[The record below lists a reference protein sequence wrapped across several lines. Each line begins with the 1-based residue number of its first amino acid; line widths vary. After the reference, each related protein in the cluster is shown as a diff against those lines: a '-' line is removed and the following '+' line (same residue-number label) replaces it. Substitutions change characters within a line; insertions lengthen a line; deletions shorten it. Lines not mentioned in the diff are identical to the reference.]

1 MKVSRLCSV
10 AGVAALALLAAC
22 APKQSATE
30 PEAKPVATVNGHPLS
45 RDLYNFLTK
54 NMANKAPAD
63 LTEEQRNQIL
73 DTLIRAEVVAQQA
86 EKDGLD
92 KKGDTRQA
100 LAVQRLQLLEEAS
113 ANEYLKDR
121 KPTDA
126 ELKAE
131 YDTYITSQPKTEYT
145 ARHILVKSEDE
156 AKAIIEKLNKKTA
169 KFEDLAKAES
179 IDGSKASGGELGWFK
194 TTSMVKPFGDAV
206 IALKKGEITQTP
218 VKTDF
223 GFHVIQLEDVR
234 DTTPP
239 PFDSVKDRLSQ
250 SVMAKKFKD
259 YQDQLLKSA
268 KIEKSL

>member
-10 AGVAALALLAAC
+10 AGMAALVLLAAC
-22 APKQSATE
+22 APKQSATDA
-30 PEAKPVATVNGHPLS
+30 EAKPVATVNGHPLS
-45 RDLYNFLTK
+45 RELYNFLTK
-54 NMANKAPAD
+54 TMANKTPAE

-92 KKGDTRQA
+92 KKGDTPQA

-113 ANEYLKDR
+113 ATEYLKDR

-131 YDTYITSQPKTEYT
+131 YDTQIANLPKTEYK
-145 ARHILVKSEDE
+145 ARHILVKNEDE
-156 AKAIIEKLNKKTA
+156 AKAIIEKLNKKSA

-179 IDGSKASGGELGWFK
+179 IDGSKTSGGELGWFK

-206 IALKKGEITQTP
+206 MALKKGEITQTP

-223 GFHVIQLEDVR
+223 GYHVIQLEDTR
-234 DTTPP
+234 DATPP
-239 PFDSVKDRLSQ
+239 PFDSVKDRLAQ
-250 SVMAKKFKD
+250 AIEAKKFKA
-259 YQDQLLKSA
+259 YQDDLMKNA

>member
-131 YDTYITSQPKTEYT
+131 YDTYITSQPKTEYK
-145 ARHILVKSEDE
+145 ARHILVKSE

>member
-1 MKVSRLCSV
+1 MKVSRLYPV
-10 AGVAALALLAAC
+10 FGLLLLAAC
-22 APKQSATE
+22 APHQSATD
-30 PEAKPVATVNGHPLS
+30 ADSKPVATVNGQPVS
-45 RDLYNFLTK
+45 RDLFNFLAK
-54 NMANKAPAD
+54 NMANKAPTD
-63 LTEEQRNQIL
+63 MTEEQRNQLL
-73 DTLIRAEVVAQQA
+73 DNLIRAEVVAQQA

-92 KKGDTRQA
+92 KKGDTKQT
-100 LAVQRLQLLEEAS
+100 LAVQRLQLLQDAS

-131 YDTYITSQPKTEYT
+131 YDTYVASQPKTEYK

-156 AKAIIEKLNKKTA
+156 AKGIIEKLNKKSA

-179 IDGSKASGGELGWFK
+179 IDGSKTSGGELGWFK
-194 TTSMVKPFGDAV
+194 TTSMVKPFADAV
-206 IALKKGEITQTP
+206 LALKKGEITQTP

-223 GFHVIQLEDVR
+223 GYHVIQLEDER

-239 PFDSVKDRLSQ
+239 PFDSIKDRLAQ

-259 YQDQLLKSA
+259 YQDQLMKSA

>member
-1 MKVSRLCSV
+1 MKVSRLYSV
-10 AGVAALALLAAC
+10 FGMAALVLLAAC
-22 APKQSATE
+22 APKQSATDSE
-30 PEAKPVATVNGHPLS
+30 EKPVAVVNGHPLS

-54 NMANKAPAD
+54 TMANKTPAE

-73 DTLIRAEVVAQQA
+73 DTLVRAEVVAQQA

-92 KKGDTRQA
+92 KKGDTKQA

-113 ANEYLKDR
+113 AEVYLKDR
-121 KPTDA
+121 KATDA

-131 YDTYITSQPKTEYT
+131 YDTQIASLPKTEYK
-145 ARHILVKSEDE
+145 ARHILVKNEDE
-156 AKAIIEKLNKKTA
+156 AKAIIEKLDKKTA

-179 IDGSKASGGELGWFK
+179 IDGSKSSGGELGWFK

-206 IALKKGEITQTP
+206 MALKKGEITQTP

-223 GFHVIQLEDVR
+223 GYHVIQLEDVR

-239 PFDSVKDRLSQ
+239 PFDSIKDRLSQ
-250 SVMAKKFKD
+250 AVMAKKFKE
-259 YQDQLLKSA
+259 YQDQLIKDA
-268 KIEKSL
+268 KIEKTL